1 MFIRNYYKL
10 YNIVTTVQVQFER
23 DSYTVNEGDGTATIR
38 VVKVGTSSI
47 PVTVT
52 VDTSDI
58 SATGIV

>member
-1 MFIRNYYKL
+1 MLCAI
-10 YNIVTTVQVQFER
+10 ITTDVEVQFER
-23 DSYTVNEGDGTATIR
+23 DSYTVNEDGGTATIR
-38 VVKVGTSSI
+38 VVKVGTSSL